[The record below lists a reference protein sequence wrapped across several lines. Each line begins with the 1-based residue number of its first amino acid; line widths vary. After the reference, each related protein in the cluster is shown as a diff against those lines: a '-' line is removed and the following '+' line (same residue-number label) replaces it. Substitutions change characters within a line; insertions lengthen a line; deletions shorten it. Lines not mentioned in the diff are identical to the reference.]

1 MYNNRLRRWHRYPF
15 VSVGG
20 HLGFPSTTYRRRG
33 PKEGV
38 IAAARRAGGDKMAEA
53 RQSQSY
59 GKGEVNRER
68 RTRERKRESERG
80 RERAMRE
87 QTERGGL
94 KGDQKI
100 QRGGSLEIM

>member
-1 MYNNRLRRWHRYPF
+1 
-15 VSVGG
+15 
-20 HLGFPSTTYRRRG
+20 
-33 PKEGV
+33 
-38 IAAARRAGGDKMAEA
+38 MAEA

-68 RTRERKRESERG
+68 RTRERKRE

-87 QTERGGL
+87 LTERGGL

-100 QRGGSLEIM
+100 QRGGLLEIM